1 MIDRFLQGEFYLK
14 GWKPFLWIAILG
26 CLFYSQTLFFD
37 FTYLDDNTLILN
49 NQAFLSDFSNI
60 GEAFRT
66 DVFHIFN
73 HSAFYYRPLLTIS
86 FMLDYQIGGT
96 APFAYHFSNLVFHIL
111 AACLLFVFLK
121 NLRYRRDIS
130 FLLSLVYLSH
140 PVLTQAVAWV
150 PGRNDSLLAI
160 FILSAFIFFIQFLR
174 RGQLKCFVFHLLFFA
189 LAIFTKETALFVVPL
204 FVFFFYFLN
213 LSKKN
218 VPKLN
223 ILIGWTG
230 VLGLWFF
237 LRSLIPNSS
246 VFLVSAEMIKSV
258 LINLL
263 AVIQLIGK
271 SIFPFNLSVLPIIQ
285 DTSFVY
291 GIVALGLITSLF
303 FLKKEKRW
311 NYLLFGLG
319 WFFLFLLPS
328 FLKLNPGSVV
338 DFIEHRLYLPIIG
351 LLIVLL
357 ELNPIKNWRKNKLY
371 YYSFL
376 IVVGMFGSLAFLHSF
391 NFSDRLVFWQNAVE
405 TSPHHPLTHRNL
417 GAMLYL
423 EGDMVNAE
431 IEFKESLKLNPNEEM
446 AHNNLGLVYSNLG
459 RLEESEM
466 EYKKELEINPFYD
479 NAYFNLGLLYYR
491 KGQIEEAETA
501 WKTAL
506 EINPDNLDAIYCLL
520 NLYRERGDEDNFLIY
535 TNELYQR
542 GIIAQ

>member
-1 MIDRFLQGEFYLK
+1 MINKFLQGEFYLK
-14 GWKPFLWIAILG
+14 GWRPFLWIVILG

-49 NQAFLSDFSNI
+49 NQAFLSDVTNI

-66 DVFHIFN
+66 DVFHLFN

-86 FMLDYQIGGT
+86 FMLDYQIGGI
-96 APFAYHFSNLVFHIL
+96 APFIYHFSNLIFHIL

-121 NLRYRRDIS
+121 KLRYRRDIS
-130 FLLSLVYLSH
+130 FLFSLVYLSH

-150 PGRNDSLLAI
+150 PGRNDSLVAI
-160 FILSAFIFFIQFLR
+160 FILSTFIFFIKFLK
-174 RGQLKCFVFHLLFFA
+174 RGQLKHLIFHLLFFA

-213 LSKKN
+213 LSKKD
-218 VPKLN
+218 VSKLN
-223 ILIGWTG
+223 ILVGWSG

-246 VFLVSAEMIKSV
+246 VFLVSADMVKSV
-258 LINLL
+258 LINLS
-263 AVIQLIGK
+263 AVVQLIGK

-291 GIVALGLITSLF
+291 GIVALGLIASLF
-303 FLKKEKRW
+303 FLKKGKRW
-311 NYLLFGLG
+311 SYILFGLG

-351 LLIVLL
+351 LIIVLL
-357 ELNPIKNWRKNKLY
+357 ELNPIKDWRKKKIY
-371 YYSFL
+371 FYSFL
-376 IVVGMFGSLAFLHSF
+376 IVIALFGSLTFFHSF
-391 NFSDRLVFWQNAVE
+391 NFSDRLVFWKNAVE
-405 TSPHHPLTHRNL
+405 TSPHHPLAHRNL

-431 IEFKESLKLNPNEEM
+431 IEFKESLRLNPDEEM
-446 AHNNLGLVYSNLG
+446 AHNNLGLVYSSQNK
-459 RLEESEM
+459 LEESER
-466 EYKKELEINPFYD
+466 EYLKEINSNPFYD
-479 NAYFNLGLLYYR
+479 NAYFNLGLLYY
-491 KGQIEEAETA
+491 KKNQIKEAETA
-501 WKTAL
+501 WKEAL
-506 EINPDNLDAIYCLL
+506 EINPDNLDALYSLL
-520 NLYRERGDEDNFLIY
+520 NLYYENEDENNFSIYADEIYRRGLIK
-535 TNELYQR
+535 
-542 GIIAQ
+542 